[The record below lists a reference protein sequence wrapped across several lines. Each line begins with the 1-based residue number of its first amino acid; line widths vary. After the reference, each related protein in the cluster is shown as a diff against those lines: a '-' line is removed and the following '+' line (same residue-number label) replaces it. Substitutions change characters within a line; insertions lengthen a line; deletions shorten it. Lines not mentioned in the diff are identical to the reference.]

1 MSTWMSTPLEEI
13 IVDILKRRGGIVKD
27 KELYTM
33 LKAMLGDISP
43 REMLKALLKLELND
57 IVRVST
63 IKKNLKSITLIKKE
77 ES

>member
-1 MSTWMSTPLEEI
+1 MSTPLEEI